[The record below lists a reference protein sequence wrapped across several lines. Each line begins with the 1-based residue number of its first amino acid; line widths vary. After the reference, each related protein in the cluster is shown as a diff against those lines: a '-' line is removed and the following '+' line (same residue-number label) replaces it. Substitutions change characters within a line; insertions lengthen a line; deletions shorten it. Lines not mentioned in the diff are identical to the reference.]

1 LAVNH
6 LGMERIACEVFEL
19 YVEDEFGERIDD
31 GWTKLVGDIICN
43 QESLVDADLPL
54 NASIGH
60 LKSS

>member
-1 LAVNH
+1 
-6 LGMERIACEVFEL
+6 MERIACEVFEL